1 MKKVVIIS
9 ALLLFISYSITAQ
22 QFPIDLTDLNKDNV
36 FDKLFSPV
44 MSAIVLLTG
53 ILSSYIPA
61 LKKINKATLTIIT
74 SVIIGIVSII
84 AFKSNITEVIVSIF
98 VAINLYNGL
107 IRQAVKEPLIKK
119 EIKSKKDVAL

>member
-1 MKKVVIIS
+1 MKKVLVIS

-22 QFPIDLTDLNKDNV
+22 LPIDLSDLTKDNV

-53 ILSSYIPA
+53 LLSSYIPI
-61 LKKINKATLTIIT
+61 LKKVNKATLTIIT
-74 SVIIGIVSII
+74 SVIIGIVSIV
-84 AFKSNITEVIVSIF
+84 AFHSSVTEVIVSIF

-119 EIKSKKDVAL
+119 SVK